1 MKIRL
6 RYLSVLLPLVL
17 IATPLYAAV
26 PKAGAK
32 CSKVGVKATYAGKKF
47 TCVKSGTKL
56 VWNKGVKVSV
66 PKPVATPRPSASVT
80 PKVSV
85 TPTPSAS
92 VTPKVSVTPTPTG
105 YTMQQVATNNRAASC
120 WTVIDGWV
128 YNLTSWIDAHPG
140 GADII
145 ISMCGI
151 DSTAAFNA
159 QHSNDASVAQALV
172 LYRIGQ
178 IKK

>member
-66 PKPVATPRPSASVT
+66 PKPVATPRPSASAT
-80 PKVSV
+80 PKVSA
-85 TPTPSAS
+85 TPTSSAS
-92 VTPKVSVTPTPTG
+92 ATPKVSATPTLTG
-105 YTMQQVATNNRAASC
+105 YTMQQVAANNRAVSC
-120 WTVIDGWV
+120 WTVIDGLV
-128 YNLTSWIDAHPG
+128 YNLTSWVDVHPG
-140 GADII
+140 GADAI
-145 ISMCGI
+145 ISLCGI
-151 DSTAAFNA
+151 DSSAAFNA

-172 LYRIGQ
+172 SYRIGV